1 MRISGYILA
10 GFLLLVPSVV
20 AAQSLPAFPMAF
32 WGSVTIN
39 GSAVPVGTVV
49 RAYYGSTLAGT
60 ATVQEAGVYGY
71 TEATKQKMVL
81 GEGSGAITFKVQASG
96 FNSGNETAGDSI
108 LTYSGFT
115 SGLTVQKNL
124 AFLITVPAPVS
135 LGGGGGGGGGGLIL
149 GATISKGDATGD
161 SKVDVLDF
169 NTLLVQWG
177 KTGTGLT
184 ADFDGNGSVD
194 IFDFNL
200 LLINWTK

>member
-39 GSAVPVGTVV
+39 GSVTPIGTVI

-71 TEATKQKMVL
+71 TEATKQKLVL
-81 GEGSGAITFKVQASG
+81 REGLGAITFKVQASG
-96 FNSGNETAGDSI
+96 FNSGNETTGDSTI
-108 LTYSGFT
+108 TYNGFT
-115 SGLTVQKNL
+115 SGSTIQKDL
-124 AFLITVPAPVS
+124 AFSIAIPVPS
-135 LGGGGGGGGGGLIL
+135 SSGGGGGGGGGGLIL
-149 GATISKGDATGD
+149 GATTSKGDATGD

-169 NTLLVQWG
+169 NTLLIQWG

-184 ADFDGNGSVD
+184 ADFDGNGTID

-200 LLINWTK
+200 LLINWSK